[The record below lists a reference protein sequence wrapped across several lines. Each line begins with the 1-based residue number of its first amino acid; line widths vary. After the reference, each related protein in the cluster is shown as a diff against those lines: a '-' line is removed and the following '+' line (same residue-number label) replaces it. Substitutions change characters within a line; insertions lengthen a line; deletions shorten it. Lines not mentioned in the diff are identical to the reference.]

1 MINIADFEK
10 VELRT
15 GKIIE
20 VNDVENARKPLYR
33 LSVDLG
39 ECGIRNIVAG
49 IKSQY
54 AKDELMGK
62 MIVCVVNLE
71 PKTVAGIESQGMLLA
86 AGSEEEISLI
96 VPERGIAEGSAV
108 H

>member
-10 VELRT
+10 VELRI
-15 GKIIE
+15 GRIIE

-33 LSVDLG
+33 LGIDLG
-39 ECGIRNIVAG
+39 ELGSRQIVAG
-49 IKSQY
+49 IKGQY
-54 AKDELMGK
+54 AKEELLGK
-62 MIVCVVNLE
+62 SIVCIVNLE

-86 AGSEEEISLI
+86 AEDDSRLSLI
-96 VPERGIAEGSAV
+96 IPERDVAAGSMV